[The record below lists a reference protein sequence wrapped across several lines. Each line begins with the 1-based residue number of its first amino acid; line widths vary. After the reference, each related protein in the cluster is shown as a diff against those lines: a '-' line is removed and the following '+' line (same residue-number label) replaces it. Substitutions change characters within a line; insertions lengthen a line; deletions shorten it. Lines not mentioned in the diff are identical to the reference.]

1 MSELLALGVSHKTA
15 PLDLRERLSL
25 TEGRA
30 VSALSELTAAAGI
43 HEAAAISTC
52 NRTELYL
59 IVSDP
64 VEAESTALGILT
76 RQAEIRPTELLGHL
90 YSLRATEAAR
100 HLLRVTAG
108 LDSMIVGEAE
118 IQGQVKRAYELS
130 MVEGATG
137 PILNRLFRGAL
148 SAGGRAREE
157 TGVGEKGV
165 SIPSVAVELA
175 RRALGDLSE
184 RRVLVVGAG
193 ETAELVA
200 RALVARG
207 VRTVFVANRHYD
219 RAIGLAQRFGGGAVR
234 FEELPEQLA
243 EADIVLTATNSPHHI
258 VERDGL
264 EQVMAERPE
273 RPLLMI
279 DIAVPRD
286 IEPACREI
294 AGVSVH
300 DIDDVQTDRRTQ
312 RQRPRVRGD
321 SGRSSIIE
329 AELDR
334 FERWLGLQEVV
345 PTISALREHGD
356 EVVRRVLAENEGR
369 WEDLSE
375 ADRERVEKLAGA
387 IASRLLHEPDPADPP
402 LGLLRRVLLLH
413 QRPARA
419 VRPRRRVGAR
429 GGRRRRERDRA
440 AAQGQVRLRARALAM
455 IRIATRGSKLALTQA
470 GKWRRC
476 SAGLSWSRPPPTA
489 SPATSRASC
498 AGSSGRCW
506 PARPRSGSTPP
517 RTCRVRWRAEL
528 EIAAVPPREDPADVW
543 IGAGSSLADAPEGA
557 RVGTA
562 SLRRRAQLLAAR
574 PDLRVEELHG
584 NVDTRLRRLAEGELD
599 AIVLAAA
606 GLRRLGRES
615 EIGFRIPVE
624 TMVPAPGQGTL
635 VLQVRAGDEE
645 TTAAVSGIFDLD
657 AARELTAERAAVRL
671 LDASCTT
678 PVGVF
683 ARVEGDRPRGRSLRR
698 PPRRQRVAARPDRGR
713 RRRAGR
719 GRRPPRRAPAQRRRP
734 RPPRP
739 RRGDGVN
746 TAPAL
751 HPGSAVRN
759 PPISWKR
766 NRKTDAVQANG
777 VARFEIH
784 AFGGKGT
791 AE

>member
-30 VSALSELTAAAGI
+30 VSALRELTAAAGI

-59 IVSDP
+59 IVSDS

-148 SAGGRAREE
+148 SAGGRVREE
-157 TGVGEKGV
+157 TGISEKGV

-234 FEELPEQLA
+234 FEELPEQLV
-243 EADIVLTATNSPHHI
+243 EADIVVSATNSPHHI

-273 RPLLMI
+273 RPLLLI

-294 AGVSVH
+294 TGVSVH
-300 DIDDVQTDRRTQ
+300 DIDDVQQIVERNA
-312 RQRPRVRGD
+312 
-321 SGRSSIIE
+321 SGREAEARGAERIIE
-329 AELDR
+329 VELDR

-369 WEDLSE
+369 WESLSD
-375 ADRERVEKLAGA
+375 ADRARVEKMAGA
-387 IASRLLHEPDPADPP
+387 IASRLLHEPTLRIRRSACSGESY
-402 LGLLRRVLLLH
+402 LFISALRELFGLDVELEPEAEGGASVTELRR
-413 QRPARA
+413 
-419 VRPRRRVGAR
+419 
-429 GGRRRRERDRA
+429 
-440 AAQGQVRLRARALAM
+440 
-455 IRIATRGSKLALTQA
+455 K
-470 GKWRRC
+470 GK
-476 SAGLSWSRPPPTA
+476 SA
-489 SPATSRASC
+489 
-498 AGSSGRCW
+498 
-506 PARPRSGSTPP
+506 
-517 RTCRVRWRAEL
+517 
-528 EIAAVPPREDPADVW
+528 
-543 IGAGSSLADAPEGA
+543 
-557 RVGTA
+557 
-562 SLRRRAQLLAAR
+562 
-574 PDLRVEELHG
+574 
-584 NVDTRLRRLAEGELD
+584 
-599 AIVLAAA
+599 
-606 GLRRLGRES
+606 
-615 EIGFRIPVE
+615 
-624 TMVPAPGQGTL
+624 
-635 VLQVRAGDEE
+635 
-645 TTAAVSGIFDLD
+645 
-657 AARELTAERAAVRL
+657 
-671 LDASCTT
+671 
-678 PVGVF
+678 
-683 ARVEGDRPRGRSLRR
+683 
-698 PPRRQRVAARPDRGR
+698 
-713 RRRAGR
+713 
-719 GRRPPRRAPAQRRRP
+719 
-734 RPPRP
+734 
-739 RRGDGVN
+739 
-746 TAPAL
+746 
-751 HPGSAVRN
+751 
-759 PPISWKR
+759 
-766 NRKTDAVQANG
+766 
-777 VARFEIH
+777 
-784 AFGGKGT
+784 
-791 AE
+791 